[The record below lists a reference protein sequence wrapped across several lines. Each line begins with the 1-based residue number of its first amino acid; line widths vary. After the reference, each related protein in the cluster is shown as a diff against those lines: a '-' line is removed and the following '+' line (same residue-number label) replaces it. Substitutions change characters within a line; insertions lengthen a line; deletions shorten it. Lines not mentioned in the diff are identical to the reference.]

1 MSETIELYRFRDKYA
16 KRRLRYR
23 CIRELLQDVMSSSA
37 SLSFG
42 FLYVLSNSAMPGHL
56 KIGRTRRRPQDRMA
70 ELSQATGV
78 PVPFELAYSHAF
90 DNVNLAESLVHREL
104 ESRGARVASNR
115 EFFEIALGE
124 AQAVIVAVY
133 ERLHD
138 PQMQEA
144 LREELDTRA
153 QQLLAHDTAAAREQA
168 LSCLEYAGQL
178 GGAEQTYQ
186 AAELALGMARQRSE
200 ESATG
205 QSYRKKALQL
215 LDSAVQQGV
224 VRAHAQQA
232 LLALEA
238 AEPEKALQQLQCYL
252 EALPQPD
259 MPTGELDFLLE
270 ALAQRWPRQEPRALP
285 GIRLRPWRSQ
295 LIRAARKHNDPE
307 FLRWIAHQSGTPL
320 ENAVERFKLPLL
332 GIAGFALLA
341 VSRPDWAF
349 LLALGGGFWLLRR
362 RSAQQARRKGE
373 KAPRR
378 GVVAGLL
385 KALLVGRQER
395 R

>member
-16 KRRLRYR
+16 KHRLRYR
-23 CIRELLQDVMSSSA
+23 CIRQLLHDAMTSSA
-37 SLSFG
+37 AHTFG
-42 FLYVLSNSAMPGHL
+42 FLYVLSNPAMPGHL

-90 DNVNLAESLVHREL
+90 ENVNLAESLVHQEL
-104 ESRGARVASNR
+104 EARGARVASNR
-115 EFFEIALGE
+115 EFFEIAVAE
-124 AQAVIVAVY
+124 AKAVIVAVY

-144 LREELDTRA
+144 MLEELDTRA
-153 QQLLAHDTAAAREQA
+153 QQLLAQDTAAAREQA

-186 AAELALGMARQRSE
+186 AAELALGLARQRSE
-200 ESATG
+200 QSATG
-205 QSYRKKALQL
+205 QSYRKKALIL
-215 LDSAVQQGV
+215 LEHAAQQGV
-224 VRAHAQQA
+224 VRAHAQRA
-232 LLALEA
+232 LLSLEA
-238 AEPEKALQQLQCYL
+238 AEPEKALQELQRYL
-252 EALPQPD
+252 DALPQPD
-259 MPTGELDFLLE
+259 MPEGELEFLLE
-270 ALAQRWPRQEPRALP
+270 ALAQRWPRQESRALP

-295 LIRAARKHNDPE
+295 LIRSARKRNDLE
-307 FLRWIAHQSGTPL
+307 FQRWIAHQSGTPL

-332 GIAGFALLA
+332 AIGGFALLA
-341 VSRPDWAF
+341 ASRPDWAF
-349 LLALGGGFWLLRR
+349 LLALGAGVWLLRR
-362 RSAQQARRKGE
+362 RSSQRARKGE

-378 GVVAGLL
+378 GFVGGLFRT
-385 KALLVGRQER
+385 LLVGRQER